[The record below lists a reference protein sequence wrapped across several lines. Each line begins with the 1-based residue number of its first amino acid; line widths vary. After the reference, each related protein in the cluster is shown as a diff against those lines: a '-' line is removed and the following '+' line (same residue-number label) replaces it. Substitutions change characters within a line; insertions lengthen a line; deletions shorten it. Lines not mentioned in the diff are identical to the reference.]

1 MSKETR
7 NNIQITSAM
16 LLLAFG
22 AGMSVAGFIVEPV
35 GEISNSVLMIF
46 AQCLIYAGSALGIDY
61 YVNMKL
67 QDKSVKNERN
77 Q

>member
-1 MSKETR
+1 MTKEAR
-7 NNIQITSAM
+7 NNIQIYSAI

-22 AGMSVAGFIVEPV
+22 AGMSIAGFIVEPL

-46 AQCLIYAGSALGIDY
+46 AQCLIYAGSAMGIDY

-67 QDKSVKNERN
+67 RDKELKNERN

>member
-1 MSKETR
+1 MS
-7 NNIQITSAM
+7 I
-16 LLLAFG
+16 
-22 AGMSVAGFIVEPV
+22 AGFIVEPL

-46 AQCLIYAGSALGIDY
+46 AQCLIYAGSAMGIDY

-67 QDKSVKNERN
+67 QDKELKNEGN